1 MDTTSYITSLHFPI
15 CIENESDHL
24 SSLHLLNCVLELLMH
39 SLHIKQM
46 ARSGY
51 IDVENL
57 TEMPIVDAKE
67 AGKLYLRGSRSR
79 STAWTNANESSSR
92 SHWWVLKYIV
102 TWFLMK

>member
-1 MDTTSYITSLHFPI
+1 
-15 CIENESDHL
+15 
-24 SSLHLLNCVLELLMH
+24 
-39 SLHIKQM
+39 M

-102 TWFLMK
+102 TWFMIKCNIVDCLIWARRLPEK